1 MADLYDN
8 PMGLDGFEFV
18 EYAASERGILEP
30 VFEVMGFS
38 HIASHRSKDVDL
50 WRQGGINFVVNY
62 EKNSPAAYYA
72 EEHGPSAC
80 GMAFRVKDAT
90 KAYTRALEL
99 GAQPIDIPAGP
110 MELKL
115 RKTGNSLATT
125 WPKEILNRLNVKE
138 GDKLYAV
145 ETLHGVLI
153 TPYDPKFEKAMDVA
167 KRVMARDRDALKE
180 LAK

>member
-1 MADLYDN
+1 
-8 PMGLDGFEFV
+8 
-18 EYAASERGILEP
+18 
-30 VFEVMGFS
+30 
-38 HIASHRSKDVDL
+38 
-50 WRQGGINFVVNY
+50 
-62 EKNSPAAYYA
+62 
-72 EEHGPSAC
+72 
-80 GMAFRVKDAT
+80 
-90 KAYTRALEL
+90 
-99 GAQPIDIPAGP
+99 

>member
-1 MADLYDN
+1 
-8 PMGLDGFEFV
+8 
-18 EYAASERGILEP
+18 
-30 VFEVMGFS
+30 
-38 HIASHRSKDVDL
+38 
-50 WRQGGINFVVNY
+50 
-62 EKNSPAAYYA
+62 
-72 EEHGPSAC
+72 
-80 GMAFRVKDAT
+80 
-90 KAYTRALEL
+90 
-99 GAQPIDIPAGP
+99 

-145 ETLHGVLI
+145 ETPHGVLI
-153 TPYDPKFEKAMDVA
+153 TPYDPKFEKTMDLA